1 MVSERCGMSFSFGA
15 GGSNFGGGP
24 RGMIENFGGKQG
36 AGRAFD
42 RRIFMRLLA
51 YLKPHSKM
59 MAVAFLLMLVG
70 TGLTLLTPYL
80 IAVAIDGYI
89 VQGDLAGLSW
99 IALATIASFA
109 GIY

>member
-1 MVSERCGMSFSFGA
+1 MKGWDMSFSIGA

-42 RRIFMRLLA
+42 RRIFVRLLA
-51 YLKPHSKM
+51 YLRPHRKF
-59 MAVAFLLMLVG
+59 MALAFLLMLVG

-80 IAVAIDGYI
+80 IAIAIDQYI
-89 VQGDLAGLSW
+89 VQGNIPGLTW
-99 IALATIASFA
+99 VALATIAS
-109 GIY
+109 